1 MPDKTGR
8 LTPMEGIFAKHYG
21 ETGDATYAATKA
33 GYSQPVVIGSQK
45 RQDPRIQAASR
56 AAARDRLRSEGA
68 EVGVRVLIE
77 IASDVKQPSGARVNA
92 AVNLVKHSGISA
104 EGTDTLEPHEMTPEQ
119 IARTIGEL
127 ERNAAAQAKEVNAHR
142 VDEPDTGVFG

>member
-8 LTPMEGIFAKHYG
+8 LTPMEGVFAKHYG

-33 GYSQPVVIGSQK
+33 GYSQPVVVGSQK
-45 RQDPRIQAASR
+45 RQDPRVLAASR

-68 EVGVRVLIE
+68 EVGVRVLID
-77 IASDVKQPSGARVNA
+77 IASDAKQPAGARVNA

-104 EGTDTLEPHEMTPEQ
+104 EGADTLEPHEMTPEQ
-119 IARTIGEL
+119 IAKAIGEL
-127 ERNAAAQAKEVNAHR
+127 ERNAAAQAKAVDAHR
-142 VDEPDTGVFG
+142 IDELDTGVFG